1 MKDSLL
7 LSLRDWLETLG
18 LNESGANTFSVII
31 IVLSIIII
39 SWLSDFI
46 TKQILLTV
54 LRRIIRRTKTAWDDA
69 LLEQRVFHKIA
80 HIVPA
85 IVVYSTIEYAFPNSI
100 VLVNIITK
108 LASIYIVFVIV
119 QSINALLNGVN
130 LIYSRT
136 TGEKKGTS
144 IKSYIQVLKIAFYV
158 IAAIIALSLLLNKNV
173 GYFLTGMGA
182 MAAVL
187 LLIFQD
193 TILGLV
199 AGVQISGND
208 MLRIGDWISMP
219 ARNADG
225 VVTDISLHT
234 VKVQNWDKTIA
245 TIPTYALVKESYNNW
260 RGMEESGVRR
270 ICRSLHLDMNS
281 VHFCTSEELKK
292 FSKIHR
298 IKDYIANKEQ
308 ELKEFNE
315 KNNIDG
321 SVVVNGRRQTNL
333 GVFRKYL
340 EFYLRNNPN
349 ISEDMTLMVR
359 QLEPTETGIPM
370 QIYVFSKVQA
380 WVDYEGIQSDI
391 FDHILS
397 VVPEFNLRVF
407 QNPTGADFSKL
418 NN

>member
-7 LSLRDWLETLG
+7 LSLRDWLETIG
-18 LNESGANTFSVII
+18 LNESGANTLSVII

-39 SWLSDFI
+39 SWLSDFV

-69 LLEQRVFHKIA
+69 LLEHRVFHKIA

-85 IVVYSTIEYAFPNSI
+85 IVVYSTIGYAFPNNI
-100 VLVNIITK
+100 ILINIITK

-119 QSINALLNGVN
+119 QSVNSLLNGVN

-187 LLIFQD
+187 MLIFQD

-219 ARNADG
+219 SRNADG

-281 VHFCTSEELKK
+281 VHFCTPEELKK

-298 IKDYIANKEQ
+298 IKDYIANKVQ

-315 KNNIDG
+315 KNNIDD

-340 EFYLRNNPN
+340 EAYLRNNPN

-418 NN
+418 SK